1 MASSVVTSAMMKE
14 TSPSPKSPA
23 VGVAD
28 PRGSERDSLLLRLL
42 DSVKQCQ
49 IRFGKK
55 QTVTTSSTPTPE
67 AAAPASSTTT
77 TLATEAEAQVICL
90 LTNLEAALCHGLKQ
104 TSSSSA
110 LSLGGI
116 FSTSSTSEQSRNTN
130 GGGGGGGG
138 NRPTFWPFIRTF
150 LGADD
155 LARFDGGGGTATTD
169 FGRGRAWIRTALNEN
184 TLERYF
190 YSLVNDAER
199 IKVSYRCERQVVI
212 YVASFSAAV
221 STHSI

>member
-23 VGVAD
+23 AATAAPASD
-28 PRGSERDSLLLRLL
+28 PRASERDSLLLRLL

-55 QTVTTSSTPTPE
+55 QTVTSSSTPTSE
-67 AAAPASSTTT
+67 AGAPVASTTT

-90 LTNLEAALCHGLKQ
+90 LTNLEAALSHGLKQ

-116 FSTSSTSEQSRNTN
+116 FSSSSASEQSRNPN
-130 GGGGGGGG
+130 GGGGGGA
-138 NRPTFWPFIRTF
+138 NRPTFWPFVRTF

-155 LARFDGGGGTATTD
+155 LARFDGGGGTVTTD
-169 FGRGRAWIRTALNEN
+169 LGRGRAWIRTALNEN

-190 YSLVNDAER
+190 YSLVNDVER
-199 IKVSYRCERQVVI
+199 IKVS
-212 YVASFSAAV
+212 F
-221 STHSI
+221 